1 MKNGLFRCL
10 HVFTAPSECARSISK
25 PVESNAVSENT
36 LHRKMISASKFGQQ
50 RPLKSLAKSR
60 LWLVVAPTYC
70 NITSHR
76 HNSLW
81 NQWSILCVCGE
92 DGGGGG
98 GSQARLVLYVA
109 LLTAGLAR
117 NTTCAISILLR

>member
-25 PVESNAVSENT
+25 PVESNAASENT

-70 NITSHR
+70 NITIVTNTTHCGI
-76 HNSLW
+76 NGLF
-81 NQWSILCVCGE
+81 CVCLCGE
-92 DGGGGG
+92 GGGGG

-117 NTTCAISILLR
+117 NTTCTI